1 MCGLCFVQKR
11 NFLLYK
17 LFGIHQNQ
25 PGFHQRNYRFSLS
38 QQRLDS
44 AWVNA
49 TRISGKCT
57 LFFFRSFVHF
67 RRCRWRCVIFSAF
80 PSPNRPYAPLGWLK
94 GVWFIFPLYILLDKV
109 PRRWRGKLAPA
120 VVRIG
125 TTCDKCWKRV
135 SQFSTHTKWK
145 VRIFILLFFFRVFLL
160 SMELCMLRDCSY
172 CAPGQHHHLCNSQ
185 CVVYVSV
192 E

>member
-1 MCGLCFVQKR
+1 M
-11 NFLLYK
+11 LYK

-44 AWVNA
+44 AWMNA

-67 RRCRWRCVIFSAF
+67 RRCRWRCVIFSVF